1 MKPVLTTRPE
11 GSGAR
16 TTRVEGCMQ
25 RPTGVTILSI
35 VAAIGGVLGVLGGL
49 SLLGLGAIFAAVG
62 GGFAFIIGLVVLAIG
77 VADLALAYGFW
88 TMKAWAW
95 TWGITVQA
103 VGVLI
108 SLVELVLVGG
118 SISSLIVQIVVAG
131 IIIYYLN
138 QPEIR
143 KLFGAPEKGWPFI
156 GNM

>member
-1 MKPVLTTRPE
+1 
-11 GSGAR
+11 
-16 TTRVEGCMQ
+16 MQ
-25 RPTGVTILSI
+25 RPTGVTILAI
-35 VAAIGGVLGVLGGL
+35 VAAIGGILGVLGGL

-77 VADLALAYGFW
+77 IADLALAYGFW
-88 TMKAWAW
+88 TMKPWAW

-108 SLVELVLVGG
+108 SLIELVLVGG

-138 QPEIR
+138 MPEIR

-156 GNM
+156 GSM